1 MKANPVI
8 VSIFAIIVS
17 FNFISGVQAV
27 KYNNLTSDE
36 ERVILHKGTERPFTG
51 EYWNHKAEGTYIC
64 RNCNTPLY
72 RSVDKFDSGC
82 GWPSFDD
89 ELPGAVKR
97 LPDADG
103 RRTEIL
109 CATCGGHLGHVFK
122 GEKMTAKNTRHCVNS
137 LSIRFVPEGELL
149 PEPKVG
155 RAIFAG
161 GCFWGVEY
169 FMKQNPGV
177 IRVTSGYTGG
187 HTERPTYKEVCS
199 KNTGHAEAVEV
210 VFDPEKTDFEALA
223 KLFFETHDPTQVNR
237 QGPDI
242 GTQYRSEIFYL
253 NAEQKRIAEKLIS
266 ELTDRG
272 FDIATKVTEAGIFW
286 PAEDYHQ
293 NYYENK
299 GSKPYCHAYVKR
311 F

>member
-1 MKANPVI
+1 MKAKPAI
-8 VSIFAIIVS
+8 VSLLAIIVS

-27 KYNNLTSDE
+27 KYNNLTPDE

>member
-1 MKANPVI
+1 METI
-8 VSIFAIIVS
+8 
-17 FNFISGVQAV
+17 
-27 KYNNLTSDE
+27 Y
-36 ERVILHKGTERPFTG
+36 
-51 EYWNHKAEGTYIC
+51 
-64 RNCNTPLY
+64 
-72 RSVDKFDSGC
+72 
-82 GWPSFDD
+82 
-89 ELPGAVKR
+89 
-97 LPDADG
+97 
-103 RRTEIL
+103 
-109 CATCGGHLGHVFK
+109 
-122 GEKMTAKNTRHCVNS
+122 
-137 LSIRFVPEGELL
+137 
-149 PEPKVG
+149 
-155 RAIFAG
+155 FAG

-210 VFDPEKTDFEALA
+210 VYDPEKTDYETLA

-253 NAEQKRIAEKLIS
+253 NAEQKRIAEKLIG
-266 ELTDRG
+266 ELTARG
-272 FDIATKVTEAGIFW
+272 LDVATKVSEAGVFW
-286 PAEDYHQ
+286 QAEDYHQ

>member
-1 MKANPVI
+1 MNAKPVRLLTLI
-8 VSIFAIIVS
+8 VIMTII
-17 FNFISGVQAV
+17 ILSGVKAV
-27 KYNNLTSDE
+27 KYNTLTPEE

-51 EYWNHKAEGTYIC
+51 EYWDQKAEGTYIC
-64 RNCNTPLY
+64 RYCNTPLY
-72 RSVDKFDSGC
+72 QSGDKFDSGC

-109 CATCGGHLGHVFK
+109 CASCGGHLGHVFK
-122 GEKMTAKNTRHCVNS
+122 GEKMTAKDTRHCVNS
-137 LSIRFVPEGELL
+137 LSIRFVPTGDPL
-149 PEPKVG
+149 PEPKVA

-210 VFDPEKTDFEALA
+210 VYDPEKTDYETLA

-253 NAEQKRIAEKLIS
+253 NAEQKRIAEKLIG
-266 ELTDRG
+266 ELTARG
-272 FDIATKVTEAGIFW
+272 LDVATKVSEAGVFW
-286 PAEDYHQ
+286 QAEDYHQ